1 MDLGGYFIQSEVSQK
16 LDMFAVWEHGSQWLI
31 DIELI
36 LIGCE
41 FIGFLISE
49 NSHIVDEEQ
58 RSKVFHI
65 NSQNVRNTLNSHH
78 WVTSL
83 FLMQNIKQC
92 EDVIELFNI
101 VPEFREQLSH
111 ALSGQVVIKAQLNQH
126 FQELHLLFSR
136 SLIPHSDYSNQ
147 WFNVLVWF
155 LFWYFLTTACKYWA
169 LQVYHRMRDVQMLLS
184 LYVAFEI
191 K

>member
-1 MDLGGYFIQSEVSQK
+1 
-16 LDMFAVWEHGSQWLI
+16 
-31 DIELI
+31 
-36 LIGCE
+36 
-41 FIGFLISE
+41 
-49 NSHIVDEEQ
+49 
-58 RSKVFHI
+58 
-65 NSQNVRNTLNSHH
+65 
-78 WVTSL
+78 
-83 FLMQNIKQC
+83 MQNIKQC

-155 LFWYFLTTACKYWA
+155 LF
-169 LQVYHRMRDVQMLLS
+169 
-184 LYVAFEI
+184 
-191 K
+191 